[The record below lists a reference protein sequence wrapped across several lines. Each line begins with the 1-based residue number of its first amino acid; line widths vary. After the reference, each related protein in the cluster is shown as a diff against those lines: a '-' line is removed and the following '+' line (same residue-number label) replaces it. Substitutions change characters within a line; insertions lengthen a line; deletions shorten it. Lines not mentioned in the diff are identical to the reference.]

1 MDTSR
6 LGRGETIAAGS
17 AIALFLIMF
26 LFNWFERGNYTTA
39 NAWESFGLIDLILL
53 ITIGVAIASAVVTAT
68 ATSVNSPV
76 ALSAI
81 TTALGILSVL
91 LILFR
96 IVSPPDITANELVV
110 GAVETSRR
118 LGVFL
123 GLIAAGGIA
132 FGGWQ
137 AMQEEGSSA
146 AARRARARERRRP
159 ADRQD

>member
-1 MDTSR
+1 MDVSR
-6 LGRGETIAAGS
+6 LGRGETIAAVS

-26 LFNWFERGNYTTA
+26 LFEWFETGFTTA

-53 ITIGVAIASAVVTAT
+53 IAIAVAIGSAVAT
-68 ATSVNSPV
+68 AASQSVNSPV

-81 TTALGILSVL
+81 TAGLGILAVL

-96 IVSPPDITANELVV
+96 ILSPPDVTVNETVV
-110 GAVETSRR
+110 GVVETSRR

-137 AMQEEGSSA
+137 AMQEETA
-146 AARRARARERRRP
+146 AARAGSRSRARPRARRHDE
-159 ADRQD
+159 